1 MILWFLV
8 GVARHSEGTQNSKFA
23 ISLHYLKKKRRDE
36 LDFLTMQIIIK
47 FSYKLRLSIL
57 VGMGSHAKST
67 QNNKFAKSLQF
78 FKKELRYAVD
88 FLCR

>member
-1 MILWFLV
+1 
-8 GVARHSEGTQNSKFA
+8 
-23 ISLHYLKKKRRDE
+23 
-36 LDFLTMQIIIK
+36 MQIIIK

-78 FKKELRYAVD
+78 FKKELWYAVD
-88 FLCR
+88 FFCR